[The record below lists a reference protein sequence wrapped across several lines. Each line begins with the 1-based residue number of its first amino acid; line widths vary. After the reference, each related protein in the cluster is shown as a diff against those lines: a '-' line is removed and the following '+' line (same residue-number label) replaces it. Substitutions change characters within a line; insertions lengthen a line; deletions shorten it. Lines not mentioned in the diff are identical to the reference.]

1 MMNANILKTPSGAWT
16 IVGFCLPVS
25 LCYVKVDGSPLSDQE
40 ARRVAKFGPCP
51 NSDVRV
57 RVFPSEEDAR
67 EALESAQVS

>member
-1 MMNANILKTPSGAWT
+1 MNASILKAPSGKWT

-25 LCYVKVDGSPLSDQE
+25 LCYVRADGSPLSDE
-40 ARRVAKFGPCP
+40 DARRVAMLGPCP

-67 EALESAQVS
+67 EALESAQVI